1 MPPPLLSMRA
11 ALQPLR
17 CASILFLGAIP
28 FVLSVSPLQAQSADR
43 IWGRVYTEE
52 GNTHEGFLELRG
64 SWSAASWADIFEA
77 RRTIPDGHYLDW
89 IDATRDGIP
98 ATRTIEL
105 KGYRVSWEERDPS
118 FATTVSTGVR
128 VGQLAALIT
137 TEEGEVEVVPRSG
150 GGGLTLTGPGV
161 MAKTVTISLTGV
173 RTSSSWNAG
182 GMWRRS
188 GVRVEVPGSL
198 PLRIRGNNVRR
209 IEFAA
214 PPPGAG
220 SEFRRLHGT
229 VRDRSGR
236 TFTGFV
242 SWQGRVFQVHD
253 LHGFDSDRDDRGIP
267 FSQIQAV
274 ERNRRDARVTL
285 VSGEVVEIDEHGW
298 GHRGVR
304 VADPALGTV
313 RVGWDGFHSLQL
325 DESPGELGYDSF
337 DGGHPLSG
345 TVVTQQG
352 EEITGRIRWDADEEW
367 SWELL
372 NGSSDDVDFQI
383 EFGNIEHIE
392 ANEDGGARV
401 RLLDG
406 RSFELGGSNDVD
418 AGNNGI
424 FVFPPSGDMSG
435 AERNAERPEWRYVS
449 WEDFREVRFQHPG
462 PPDAAS

>member
-1 MPPPLLSMRA
+1 MPPPLFNVRA
-11 ALQPLR
+11 ALPLLR
-17 CASILFLGAIP
+17 RATFLFLGAIP
-28 FVLSVSPLQAQSADR
+28 FVLGVSPVQAQSADR
-43 IWGRVYTEE
+43 IWGRVYTQQ
-52 GNTHEGFLELRG
+52 GNTHEGFIELRG

-77 RRTIPDGHYLDW
+77 RRTIPDEHYLDW
-89 IDATRDGIP
+89 IDATRDGNP
-98 ATRTIEL
+98 PTRTIEL
-105 KGYRVSWEERDPS
+105 KGYRVSWDERDPA
-118 FATTVSTGVR
+118 FATTASTGVQ

-137 TEEGEVEVVPRSG
+137 TDEGDVEVVPRSG
-150 GGGLTLTGPGV
+150 VGRLTLTGPGV
-161 MAKTVTISLTGV
+161 MTKTVNISLTGV
-173 RTSSSWNAG
+173 RTSSTWDPG
-182 GMWRRS
+182 GVWRRS

-198 PLRIRGNNVRR
+198 PVRINGNNVRR

-236 TFTGFV
+236 SFTGFI

-253 LHGFDSDRDDRGIP
+253 LHGFDSDRDDRGIT

-274 ERNRRDARVTL
+274 ERNRGDARVTL
-285 VSGEVVEIDEHGW
+285 VTGEVVEIDEHGW

-313 RVGWDGFHSLQL
+313 RVEWDGFHSLQL
-325 DESPGELGYDSF
+325 DESPADLGYDSF
-337 DGGHPLSG
+337 DGGHPLFG

-372 NGSSDDVDFQI
+372 NGRSDDVDFQI

-401 RLLDG
+401 TLLDG
-406 RSFELGGSNDVD
+406 RSFELGGSNDVSAD
-418 AGNNGI
+418 NKGI
-424 FVFPPSGDMSG
+424 FVFPTSNEISE
-435 AERNAERPEWRYVS
+435 AERDSDHHEWRYVS
-449 WEDFREVRFQHPG
+449 WEDFREVRFQHALPEAG
-462 PPDAAS
+462 S